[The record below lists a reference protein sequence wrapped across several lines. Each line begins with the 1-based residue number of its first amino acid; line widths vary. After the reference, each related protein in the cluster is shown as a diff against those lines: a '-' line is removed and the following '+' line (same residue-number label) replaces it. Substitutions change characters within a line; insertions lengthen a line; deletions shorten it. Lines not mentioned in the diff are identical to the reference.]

1 MRLLITGGAGCL
13 GAGIVDHRLAQG
25 DTICVIDNFVTSARA
40 ALPAEVEV
48 HEGSVTD
55 AALLAR
61 VFGAFRPDTVIHAAA
76 SYKDPDNWQG
86 DLAVNAGGTLN
97 VLKVARESGVRRFVN
112 LQTVLC
118 YGRPASL
125 PVRTDAPL
133 APFTSY
139 GISKAAGEL
148 YVLASGLDAV
158 SLRIGNVTGPR
169 LSIGPVP
176 AFYSRL
182 KEGKPCFCSD
192 TVRDF
197 LDMEDFLALIDR
209 VMLLGAAR
217 GVFNAGSGQ
226 GRSILEVYK
235 AVASALGIEA
245 PLPPVIPPGADDVA
259 AIVLDSSETERAF
272 GWRPA
277 VSFEESIRRMVRWYD
292 ANGVRAIYAH
302 VRAPEGFSA

>member
-25 DTICVIDNFVTSARA
+25 DEICVIDNFATSSRA
-40 ALPAEVEV
+40 ALPADVEV

-55 AALLAR
+55 ASLLAR
-61 VFGAFRPDTVIHAAA
+61 VFGAFRPQAVIHAAA

-86 DLAVNAGGTLN
+86 DLAVNAGGTLE
-97 VLKVARESGVRRFVN
+97 VLKASKDAGVSRFVN

-125 PVRTDAPL
+125 PIRADAPA

-139 GISKAAGEL
+139 GISKVAGEQ

-169 LSIGPVP
+169 LSIGPIP
-176 AFYSRL
+176 TFYTRL
-182 KEGKPCFCSD
+182 KAAKSCFCSD

-197 LDMEDFLALIDR
+197 LDMQDFLTLVDKSL
-209 VMLLGAAR
+209 VPGAAR

-226 GRSILEVYK
+226 GRSILDVYK
-235 AVASALGIEA
+235 AVAAALGIDA
-245 PLPPVIPPGADDVA
+245 PVPPIVPPGADDVA
-259 AIVLDSSETERAF
+259 AIVLDSSETEKAF
-272 GWRPA
+272 GWRP
-277 VSFEESIRRMVRWYD
+277 VVGFEESIRRMVRWYD
-292 ANGVRAIYAH
+292 THGVQAIYAH
-302 VRAPEGFSA
+302 VRAPEGFKA

>member
-13 GAGIVDHRLAQG
+13 GAGIVDHRLAKG
-25 DTICVIDNFVTSARA
+25 DEICVIDNFATSSRA
-40 ALPAEVEV
+40 ALPGDIDV

-61 VFGAFRPDTVIHAAA
+61 VFGAFRPGAVIHAAA
-76 SYKDPDNWQG
+76 SYKDPDDWQG
-86 DLAVNAGGTLN
+86 DLAVNAGGTLE
-97 VLKVARESGVRRFVN
+97 VLKAAKESGVSRFVN

-125 PVRTDAPL
+125 PIRTDAPV

-139 GISKAAGEL
+139 GISKVAGEQ

-169 LSIGPVP
+169 LSIGPIP
-176 AFYSRL
+176 TFYTRL
-182 KEGKPCFCSD
+182 KSEKSCFCSD

-197 LDMEDFLALIDR
+197 LDMEDFLTLVDKTLVPGSAQ
-209 VMLLGAAR
+209 

-226 GRSILEVYK
+226 GRSILDVYN
-235 AVASALGIEA
+235 AGVSALGIDA
-245 PLPPVIPPGADDVA
+245 PEPPVVPPGTDDVT
-259 AIVLDSSETERAF
+259 AIVLDSRETEDAF
-272 GWRPA
+272 GWKP
-277 VSFEESIRRMVRWYD
+277 VVGFEESIRRMVNWYD
-292 ANGVRAIYAH
+292 AHGVQAIYAH
-302 VRAPEGFSA
+302 VRAPEGFKA

>member
-25 DTICVIDNFVTSARA
+25 DEICVIDNFATSSRA
-40 ALPAEVEV
+40 ALPADIDV

-61 VFGAFRPDTVIHAAA
+61 VFNAFRPDAVIHAAA
-76 SYKDPDNWQG
+76 SYKDPDDWHG
-86 DLAVNAGGTLN
+86 DLAVNAGGTLE
-97 VLKVARESGVRRFVN
+97 VLKAAKELGVRRFVN

-118 YGRPASL
+118 YGRPTSL
-125 PVRTDAPL
+125 PIRADAPV

-139 GISKAAGEL
+139 GISKVTGEH

-169 LSIGPVP
+169 LSIGPIP
-176 AFYSRL
+176 TFYTRL
-182 KEGKPCFCSD
+182 KAEKSCFCSD

-197 LDMEDFLALIDR
+197 LDMEDFLTLVDKTLAPNS
-209 VMLLGAAR
+209 AQ

-226 GRSILEVYK
+226 GRSILDVYN
-235 AVASALGIEA
+235 AVAAALGIDA
-245 PLPPVIPPGADDVA
+245 PTPPIVPPGSDDVA
-259 AIVLDSSETERAF
+259 AIVLDSRDTEHAF
-272 GWRPA
+272 GWKPI
-277 VSFEESIRRMVRWYD
+277 VDFEESIRRIVRWYD
-292 ANGVRAIYAH
+292 AHGVQAIYAH
-302 VRAPEGFSA
+302 VRAPEGLKA

>member
-25 DTICVIDNFVTSARA
+25 DEICVIDNFATSSRA
-40 ALPAEVEV
+40 ALPADIEV

-61 VFGAFRPDTVIHAAA
+61 VFGAFRPDAVIHAAA
-76 SYKDPDNWQG
+76 SYKDPDDWQG
-86 DLAVNAGGTLN
+86 DLAVNAGGTLE
-97 VLKVARESGVRRFVN
+97 VLGAAKVSGVSRFVN

-118 YGRPASL
+118 YGRPVSL
-125 PVRTDAPL
+125 PIRTDAPV

-139 GISKAAGEL
+139 GISKVAGEQ

-169 LSIGPVP
+169 LSIGPIP
-176 AFYSRL
+176 TFYTRL
-182 KEGKPCFCSD
+182 KAEKSCFCSD

-197 LDMEDFLALIDR
+197 LDMEDFLTLVDKAL
-209 VMLLGAAR
+209 VPGAAR

-226 GRSILEVYK
+226 GRSILDVYN
-235 AVASALGIEA
+235 AVAAALGIDA
-245 PLPPVIPPGADDVA
+245 PAPPVVPPGADDVA
-259 AIVLDSSETERAF
+259 AIVLDSRETQKAF
-272 GWRPA
+272 GWAPF
-277 VSFEESIRRMVRWYD
+277 VGFEESMRRMVDWYD
-292 ANGVRAIYAH
+292 AHGVQAIYAH
-302 VRAPEGFSA
+302 VRAPEGFKA